1 MAEPTVIREF
11 LVALGYKVDEKGLKK
26 FKDGVEDATKS
37 VVRMVAT
44 IEGAA
49 IAVGV
54 GVAAF
59 ASKLEGLYFVSQRTG
74 ATVTSLKAVEF
85 SAKNLGISAETA
97 RGSVES
103 LARFMR
109 NNPAGESYIASLG
122 VQTRNANGQLRD
134 TVDIMSDLGGELA
147 KKPTFL
153 ASQYGNL
160 LGIDENLLLA
170 MRSGE
175 FTKYLAQYREMA
187 AKTGFD
193 KAASDSHKFMIAL
206 RDLGAVWD
214 GFTAR
219 LESSLVQRIGPKLT
233 EFQKWFERNGPVIE
247 QRVGGIALAIIAA
260 AEAIGPVLGK
270 LIDLFVDLD
279 KATDGW
285 STKII
290 GAIAIFKVLGGFQ
303 LIGGIWKMVA
313 ALRALGGAATAA
325 GAAAGAGGA
334 AAGGGIAAGVAGLLS
349 RFAPLARIG
358 GALGLLFHSE
368 GLNEGEDKDLAER
381 RKRGMTITNPDGTTS
396 NVTPPAAPAN
406 VPPAPSAAPVSGPGS
421 PAEQDKSLPRGL
433 RNHNPGNIRYGQFA
447 KTQGAI
453 GKDSGGFAIFQ
464 TAEDGLRALGELLR
478 SYARRGLNTVR
489 GVINR
494 WAPPTENDT
503 GAYVGAVSKR
513 LGVTEDQA
521 LNMSDPKVIAGL
533 TAEITRHENGRNPFA
548 PETVLGA
555 TGGGPR
561 HTTVTQ
567 HNQTSI
573 TVSGGGDPQATGRA
587 IHDEQVGVNQ
597 ALTRNLQGAL
607 S

>member
-49 IAVGV
+49 IAIGV

-97 RGSVES
+97 RGSVEA

-109 NNPAGESYIASLG
+109 NNPAGENYIKSLG
-122 VQTRNANGQLRD
+122 VQTRDANGDLRD
-134 TVDIMSDLGGELA
+134 TVDIMADLGAELA

-153 ASQYGNL
+153 ASQYGSL

-175 FTKYLAQYREMA
+175 FAKYLQQYREMA

-193 KAASDSHKFMIAL
+193 KAAGDSHKFMVAL
-206 RDLGAVWD
+206 RELGAVWD
-214 GFTAR
+214 GFVAR
-219 LESSLVQRIGPKLT
+219 LEGSLVQRLGPKLAD
-233 EFQKWFERNGPVIE
+233 FQKWFERNGPTIE
-247 QRVGGIALAIIAA
+247 QRVGDIALAIISA

-270 LIDLFVDLD
+270 LIDMFVDFD

-290 GAIAIFKVLGGFQ
+290 AAIAIFKVLGGFQ
-303 LIGGIWKMVA
+303 LVGGIWKMVA

-325 GAAAGAGGA
+325 GAAAGAAGAGGV
-334 AAGGGIAAGVAGLLS
+334 AAGSGIAAGIAGLLR

-358 GALGLLFHSE
+358 G
-368 GLNEGEDKDLAER
+368 R
-381 RKRGMTITNPDGTTS
+381 
-396 NVTPPAAPAN
+396 
-406 VPPAPSAAPVSGPGS
+406 
-421 PAEQDKSLPRGL
+421 
-433 RNHNPGNIRYGQFA
+433 
-447 KTQGAI
+447 
-453 GKDSGGFAIFQ
+453 
-464 TAEDGLRALGELLR
+464 
-478 SYARRGLNTVR
+478 
-489 GVINR
+489 
-494 WAPPTENDT
+494 
-503 GAYVGAVSKR
+503 
-513 LGVTEDQA
+513 
-521 LNMSDPKVIAGL
+521 AGL
-533 TAEITRHENGRNPFA
+533 A
-548 PETVLGA
+548 V
-555 TGGGPR
+555 
-561 HTTVTQ
+561 
-567 HNQTSI
+567 
-573 TVSGGGDPQATGRA
+573 PQ
-587 IHDEQVGVNQ
+587 
-597 ALTRNLQGAL
+597 
-607 S
+607 

>member
-1 MAEPTVIREF
+1 MSEPTIIREF

-26 FKDGVEDATKS
+26 FKGGVEDATKS

-49 IAVGV
+49 IAIGV

-97 RGSVES
+97 RGSVEA

-122 VQTRNANGQLRD
+122 VQTRNANGELRD
-134 TVDIMSDLGGELA
+134 TVDIMADLGSELA

-175 FTKYLAQYREMA
+175 FSKYLQQYREMA

-193 KAASDSHKFMIAL
+193 KAASDSHKFMVAL

-219 LESSLVQRIGPKLT
+219 LESSLVQRLGPKLT

-247 QRVGGIALAIIAA
+247 QRVGDIALAIIAA
-260 AEAIGPVLGK
+260 AEAIGPVLAK
-270 LIDLFVDLD
+270 VIDLFVDLD
-279 KATDGW
+279 KSTDGW

-290 GAIAIFKVLGGFQ
+290 GAIAIFKILGGFQ
-303 LIGGIWKMVA
+303 LIGGIWKMVT

-334 AAGGGIAAGVAGLLS
+334 AAGGGIGAGIAGLLS

-358 GALGLLFHSE
+358 GALGLMFHSE
-368 GLNEGEDKDLAER
+368 GLNKGEPEDLAER
-381 RKRGMTITNPDGTTS
+381 RKRGMTITNADGTTS
-396 NVTPPAAPAN
+396 NVPPPGGA
-406 VPPAPSAAPVSGPGS
+406 VPG
-421 PAEQDKSLPRGL
+421 QDKSLPRGL
-433 RNHNPGNIRYGQFA
+433 RNNNPGNIRYGKFA
-447 KTQGAI
+447 QDQGAI

-494 WAPPTENDT
+494 WAPPSENDT
-503 GAYVGAVSKR
+503 GAYVGAVAKR
-513 LGVTEDQA
+513 LGVGEDQA
-521 LNMSDPKVIAGL
+521 LNMNDPKVIAGL
-533 TAEITRHENGRNPFA
+533 TAEITRHENGRNPFT
-548 PETVLGA
+548 PEAILGA
-555 TGGGPR
+555 
-561 HTTVTQ
+561 
-567 HNQTSI
+567 
-573 TVSGGGDPQATGRA
+573 SGGGSRQISVAQTNQTNITVTGVNDPQAAGRA
-587 IHDEQVGVNQ
+587 VRDEQVGVNQ
-597 ALTRNLQGAL
+597 ELTRNLQGAL

>member
-11 LVALGYKVDEKGLKK
+11 LVALGYKVDEKGLKE
-26 FKDGVEDATKS
+26 FKGGVEDATKS
-37 VVRMVAT
+37 VVRMVAV

-49 IAVGV
+49 LAIGA

-59 ASKLEGLYFVSQRTG
+59 ASKLEGLYFISQRTG

-122 VQTRNANGQLRD
+122 VQTRNANGELRD
-134 TVDIMSDLGGELA
+134 TVDIMADLGSVLA
-147 KKPTFL
+147 KKPTYL

-170 MRSGE
+170 MRSGD
-175 FTKYLAQYREMA
+175 FAKYLQQYREMA

-193 KAASDSHKFMIAL
+193 KAANDSHKFMVAL

-214 GFTAR
+214 NFAAR
-219 LESSLVQRIGPKLT
+219 LESSLVQRLDPKLT
-233 EFQKWFERNGPVIE
+233 EFQKWFELNGPVIE
-247 QRVGGIALAIIAA
+247 QRVGDIAMAVIAA

-270 LIDLFVDLD
+270 IVDMFVDLD
-279 KATDGW
+279 KSTDGW

-303 LIGGIWKMVA
+303 LIGGIWKMVG
-313 ALRALGGAATAA
+313 ALRALGTAA
-325 GAAAGAGGA
+325 AAAGTAAGAGGA
-334 AAGGGIAAGVAGLLS
+334 ATGGGIAAGVAGLLS

-358 GALGLLFHSE
+358 GAVGLMLHSE
-368 GLNEGEDKDLAER
+368 GLNQGEDKYLAER
-381 RKRGMTITNPDGTTS
+381 RKLGMTVTNPDGTTS
-396 NVTPPAAPAN
+396 NVAPPG
-406 VPPAPSAAPVSGPGS
+406 SAAPG
-421 PAEQDKSLPRGL
+421 QDKSLPRGL
-433 RNHNPGNIRYGQFA
+433 RNNNPGNIRYGKFA
-447 KTQGAI
+447 QDQGAV

-464 TAEDGLRALGELLR
+464 SAEDGLRALGQLLR

-503 GAYVGAVSKR
+503 GAYVGAVAKR
-513 LGVTEDQA
+513 LGVGEDQA

-548 PETVLGA
+548 PDTILGA
-555 TGGGPR
+555 AGGGSR
-561 HTTVTQ
+561 QMNVTQ
-567 HNQTSI
+567 TNQTNI
-573 TVSGGGDPQATGRA
+573 TVSGTSDPHAAGRA
-587 IHDEQVGVNQ
+587 VRDEQVGVNQ
-597 ALTRNLQGAL
+597 QLTRNLQGAL

>member
-49 IAVGV
+49 IAIGV

-153 ASQYGNL
+153 ANQYGNI

-233 EFQKWFERNGPVIE
+233 EFQTWFERNGPVIE
-247 QRVGGIALAIIAA
+247 QRVGDIALAIIAA
-260 AEAIGPVLGK
+260 AEAVGPVLGK

-279 KATDGW
+279 ESTDGW

-290 GAIAIFKVLGGFQ
+290 AAIAIFKVLGGFQ

-368 GLNEGEDKDLAER
+368 GLNQGEDKYLADR
-381 RKRGMTITNPDGTTS
+381 RKLGMTVTGQNGVTS
-396 NVTPPAAPAN
+396 NVPAPDQAAP
-406 VPPAPSAAPVSGPGS
+406 GT
-421 PAEQDKSLPRGL
+421 DKSLPRGL
-433 RNHNPGNIRYGQFA
+433 RNNNPGNIRYGKFA
-447 KTQGAI
+447 QAQGAV
-453 GKDSGGFAIFQ
+453 GKDSGGFAVFQ
-464 TAEDGLRALGELLR
+464 SAEDGLRAMGELLR

-489 GVINR
+489 GVLNR
-494 WAPPTENDT
+494 WAPPSENDT

-521 LNMSDPKVIAGL
+521 LDMSDPKVIAGL

-548 PETVLGA
+548 PDTILGA
-555 TGGGPR
+555 AGGGSR
-561 HTTVTQ
+561 QTTVTQ
-567 HNQTSI
+567 NNQTSI
-573 TVSGGGDPQATGRA
+573 TVTGGGDPQATGRA
-587 IHDEQVGVNQ
+587 VRDEQVGVNQ
-597 ALTRNLQGAL
+597 ELTRNMQGAL
-607 S
+607 T

>member
-49 IAVGV
+49 IAIGI

-97 RGSVES
+97 RGSVEA

-109 NNPAGESYIASLG
+109 NNPAGENYIKSLG

-134 TVDIMSDLGGELA
+134 TVDIMADLGGELA
-147 KKPTFL
+147 KKPTYL
-153 ASQYGNL
+153 ATQYGNV

-175 FTKYLAQYREMA
+175 FAKYLQQYREMA

-193 KAASDSHKFMIAL
+193 KAADDSHRFMVAL
-206 RDLGAVWD
+206 RELGAVWD
-214 GFTAR
+214 NFAAR
-219 LESSLVQRIGPKLT
+219 LESSLVQRLGPKLA
-233 EFQKWFERNGPVIE
+233 EFQKWFEQNGPVIE
-247 QRVGGIALAIIAA
+247 QRVGDIALAIIAA
-260 AEAIGPVLGK
+260 AEVIGPVLGK

-279 KATDGW
+279 RATDGW

-290 GAIAIFKVLGGFQ
+290 AGIAIFKVLGGFQ
-303 LIGGIWKMVA
+303 LIGGILKMAA
-313 ALRALGGAATAA
+313 ALRALGGAAAAA

-334 AAGGGIAAGVAGLLS
+334 AAGGGIAAGIAGLLS

-368 GLNEGEDKDLAER
+368 GVNQGEAEDLAAR

-396 NVTPPAAPAN
+396 NVP
-406 VPPAPSAAPVSGPGS
+406 VPGAVPDSAAATG
-421 PAEQDKSLPRGL
+421 DKSLPRGL
-433 RNHNPGNIRYGQFA
+433 RNNNPGNIRYGKFA
-447 KTQGAI
+447 QSQGAI
-453 GKDSGGFAIFQ
+453 GRDSGGFAVFQ
-464 TAEDGLRALGELLR
+464 SAEDGLRAMGALLR
-478 SYARRGLNTVR
+478 GYAKRGLNTVR

-494 WAPPTENDT
+494 WAPPSENDT
-503 GAYVGAVSKR
+503 GAYVDTVAKR
-513 LGVTEDQA
+513 LGVGEDQA

-533 TAEITRHENGRNPFA
+533 TAEMTRHENGRNPFS
-548 PETVLGA
+548 TDTILGA
-555 TGGGPR
+555 VGGGSR
-561 HTTVTQ
+561 QASVTQ
-567 HNQTSI
+567 NNQTSI
-573 TVSGGGDPQATGRA
+573 TVTGSSDPQATGRA
-587 IHDEQVGVNQ
+587 VRDEQVGVNQ
-597 ALTRNLQGAL
+597 ELTRNMQGAL

>member
-1 MAEPTVIREF
+1 MSEPTIIREF

-26 FKDGVEDATKS
+26 FKGGVEDATKS
-37 VVRMVAT
+37 VVRMVAA

-49 IAVGV
+49 IAIGV

-97 RGSVES
+97 RGSVEA

-122 VQTRNANGQLRD
+122 VQTRNANGELRD
-134 TVDIMSDLGGELA
+134 TVDIMADLGGELA

-153 ASQYGNL
+153 ASQYANL

-175 FTKYLAQYREMA
+175 FSKYLQQYREMA

-193 KAASDSHKFMIAL
+193 KAASDSHKFMVAL

-219 LESSLVQRIGPKLT
+219 LESSLVQRLGPKLA

-247 QRVGGIALAIIAA
+247 QRVGDIALAIIAA
-260 AEAIGPVLGK
+260 AEAIGPVLAK
-270 LIDLFVDLD
+270 VIDLFVDLD
-279 KATDGW
+279 KSTDGW

-290 GAIAIFKVLGGFQ
+290 SAIAIFKILGGFQ

-334 AAGGGIAAGVAGLLS
+334 AAGGGIGAGIAGLLS

-358 GALGLLFHSE
+358 GALGLMFHSE
-368 GLNEGEDKDLAER
+368 GLNKGEPEDLAER
-381 RKRGMTITNPDGTTS
+381 RKRGMTITNADGTTS
-396 NVTPPAAPAN
+396 NVPPPGGA
-406 VPPAPSAAPVSGPGS
+406 VPG
-421 PAEQDKSLPRGL
+421 QDKSLPRGL
-433 RNHNPGNIRYGQFA
+433 RNNNPGNIRYGKFA
-447 KTQGAI
+447 QDQGAI

-494 WAPPTENDT
+494 WAPPSENDT
-503 GAYVGAVSKR
+503 GAYVGAVAKR
-513 LGVTEDQA
+513 LGVGEDQA

-533 TAEITRHENGRNPFA
+533 SAEITRHENGRNPFS
-548 PETVLGA
+548 PEAILGA
-555 TGGGPR
+555 
-561 HTTVTQ
+561 
-567 HNQTSI
+567 
-573 TVSGGGDPQATGRA
+573 SGGGARQISVAQTNQTHITVTGVNDAQAAGRA
-587 IHDEQVGVNQ
+587 VRDEQVGVNQ
-597 ALTRNLQGAL
+597 ELTRNLQGAL

>member
-1 MAEPTVIREF
+1 MSEPTIIREF

-26 FKDGVEDATKS
+26 FKGGVEDATKS
-37 VVRMVAT
+37 VVRMVAA

-49 IAVGV
+49 IAIGV

-97 RGSVES
+97 RGSVEA

-122 VQTRNANGQLRD
+122 VQTRNANGELRD
-134 TVDIMSDLGGELA
+134 TVDIMADLGGELA

-175 FTKYLAQYREMA
+175 FSKYLQQYREMA

-193 KAASDSHKFMIAL
+193 KAANDSHKFMVAL

-219 LESSLVQRIGPKLT
+219 IESSLVQRLGPKLG
-233 EFQKWFERNGPVIE
+233 EFQRWFERNGPVIE
-247 QRVGGIALAIIAA
+247 QRVGDIALAIITA

-279 KATDGW
+279 KSTDGW

-290 GAIAIFKVLGGFQ
+290 GAIAIFKILGGFQ

-358 GALGLLFHSE
+358 GALGLMFHSE
-368 GLNEGEDKDLAER
+368 ALNSGEDKYLADR
-381 RKRGMTITNPDGTTS
+381 RKLGMTMSNPDGTTS
-396 NVTPPAAPAN
+396 NV
-406 VPPAPSAAPVSGPGS
+406 VPPGAAQGAVSPTTGSAPGA
-421 PAEQDKSLPRGL
+421 DKTLPRGL
-433 RNHNPGNIRYGQFA
+433 RNNNPGNIRYGKFA
-447 KTQGAI
+447 QNQGAI
-453 GKDSGGFAIFQ
+453 GRDSGGFAVFQ

-494 WAPPTENDT
+494 WAPPSENDT
-503 GAYVGAVSKR
+503 GAYVGAVAKR
-513 LGVTEDQA
+513 LGVGEDQA

-533 TAEITRHENGRNPFA
+533 SAEITRHENGRNPFS
-548 PETVLGA
+548 PEAILGA
-555 TGGGPR
+555 
-561 HTTVTQ
+561 
-567 HNQTSI
+567 
-573 TVSGGGDPQATGRA
+573 SGGGARQISVAQTNQTNITVTGVNDPQAAGRA
-587 IHDEQVGVNQ
+587 VRDEQVGVNQ
-597 ALTRNLQGAL
+597 ELTRNLQGAL

>member
-1 MAEPTVIREF
+1 MSEPTIIREF

-26 FKDGVEDATKS
+26 FKGGVEDATKS

-49 IAVGV
+49 IAIGV

-97 RGSVES
+97 RGSVEA

-122 VQTRNANGQLRD
+122 VQTRNANGELRD
-134 TVDIMSDLGGELA
+134 TVDIMADLGGELA

-175 FTKYLAQYREMA
+175 FSKYLQQYREMA

-193 KAASDSHKFMIAL
+193 KAANDSHKFMVAL

-219 LESSLVQRIGPKLT
+219 LESSLVQRLGPKLG

-247 QRVGGIALAIIAA
+247 QRVGDIALAIITA

-270 LIDLFVDLD
+270 LIDLFVNLD
-279 KATDGW
+279 KSTDGW

-290 GAIAIFKVLGGFQ
+290 GAIAIFKILGGFR

-358 GALGLLFHSE
+358 GALGLMFHSE
-368 GLNEGEDKDLAER
+368 ALNSGEDKYLADR
-381 RKRGMTITNPDGTTS
+381 RKLGMTVSNPDGTTF
-396 NVTPPAAPAN
+396 NV
-406 VPPAPSAAPVSGPGS
+406 VPPDAAQGAVSPTAGSAPGA
-421 PAEQDKSLPRGL
+421 DKTLPRGL
-433 RNHNPGNIRYGQFA
+433 RNNNPGNIRYGKFA
-447 KTQGAI
+447 QDQGAI
-453 GKDSGGFAIFQ
+453 GRDSGGFAIFQ

-494 WAPPTENDT
+494 WAPPSENDT
-503 GAYVGAVSKR
+503 GAYVGAVAKR
-513 LGVTEDQA
+513 LGVGEDQA

-533 TAEITRHENGRNPFA
+533 SAEITRHENGRNPFS
-548 PETVLGA
+548 PEAILGA
-555 TGGGPR
+555 
-561 HTTVTQ
+561 
-567 HNQTSI
+567 
-573 TVSGGGDPQATGRA
+573 SGGGARQISVAQTNQTNITVTGVNDPQAAGRA
-587 IHDEQVGVNQ
+587 VRDEQVGVNQ
-597 ALTRNLQGAL
+597 ELTRNLQGAL